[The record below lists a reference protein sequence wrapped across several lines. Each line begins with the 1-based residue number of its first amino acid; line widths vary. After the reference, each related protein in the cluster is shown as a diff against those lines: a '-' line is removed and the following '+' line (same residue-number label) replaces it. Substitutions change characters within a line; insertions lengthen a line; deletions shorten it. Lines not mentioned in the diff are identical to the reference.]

1 MSAEEGLKYLEK
13 IPGWVLVV
21 DRIEKEFRFRSYLDG
36 LEFAY
41 ALGKTAEEEGHHPDI
56 IIRWQRVKVTLMTH
70 AIKGLSENDFI
81 MAAKTEELYRK
92 FVS

>member
-1 MSAEEGLKYLEK
+1 MSAEESLKYLEK
-13 IPGWVLVV
+13 IPGWVLIV
-21 DRIEKEFRFRSYLDG
+21 DRIGKEFRFRSYLDG

-56 IIRWQRVKVTLMTH
+56 LIRWQRVKVTLMTH

-81 MAAKTEELYRK
+81 MASKAEELYRK
-92 FVS
+92 FAS